1 MNKKTLTK
9 LEFYKITEL
18 LMNEATTP
26 GGQRKC
32 RNLKPSTDLT
42 KIESMQEETAAAFTR
57 IVKKGHLSFSGCYPI
72 EESMKRLEV
81 GAALN
86 LPSFCVSP
94 RCLPQPEEPKPMD
107 VMRPS
112 KNLPTVWTVI
122 LICWNRYLFF
132 LPRLTVV
139 SSAKTRSVTMPAAH

>member
-86 LPSFCVSP
+86 AAELLRIAKVLTAAG
-94 RCLPQPEEPKPMD
+94 RAKAYGRHE
-107 VMRPS
+107 
-112 KNLPTVWTVI
+112 TVI

>member
-86 LPSFCVSP
+86 AAELLRIAKV
-94 RCLPQPEEPKPMD
+94 
-107 VMRPS
+107 
-112 KNLPTVWTVI
+112 
-122 LICWNRYLFF
+122 
-132 LPRLTVV
+132 LTAAGR
-139 SSAKTRSVTMPAAH
+139 AKA

>member
-32 RNLKPSTDLT
+32 RSLKPSTDLT

-57 IVKKGHLSFSGCYPI
+57 IVKKGHLCVKCCRASAY
-72 EESMKRLEV
+72 RQ
-81 GAALN
+81 GAYCSRKSQSLWA
-86 LPSFCVSP
+86 S
-94 RCLPQPEEPKPMD
+94 
-107 VMRPS
+107 
-112 KNLPTVWTVI
+112 
-122 LICWNRYLFF
+122 
-132 LPRLTVV
+132 
-139 SSAKTRSVTMPAAH
+139 

>member
-86 LPSFCVSP
+86 AFCVSP
-94 RCLPQPEEPKPMD
+94 RCLPQPEEPKPMG

-122 LICWNRYLFF
+122 LIYWNRYLFF
-132 LPRLTVV
+132 LLRLTVV
-139 SSAKTRSVTMPAAH
+139 SSVMRKSVMMQVPI